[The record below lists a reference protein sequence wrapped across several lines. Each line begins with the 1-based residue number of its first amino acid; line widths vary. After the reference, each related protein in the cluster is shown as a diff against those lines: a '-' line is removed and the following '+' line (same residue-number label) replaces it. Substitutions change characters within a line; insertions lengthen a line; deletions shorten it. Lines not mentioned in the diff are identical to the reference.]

1 MASISSIGVG
11 SGLPLAELLENL
23 RTAEEAP
30 LRALKSRYA
39 TFETRLSAYGTLKS
53 AVASLQD
60 AAKSLSQ
67 SNSFGAM
74 KATSS
79 SPDVVT
85 ANVSEAALALEGSYD
100 IDVMQL
106 AIRQS
111 LATQGVASRNEAIG
125 SGGTLEIVI
134 DGITHTVELGNDTS
148 LEGVRNAI
156 NAAGI
161 GVSALIVNN
170 GKEGNPYQ
178 LVLTANETG
187 TRAQITSI
195 AVQDNEA
202 LHELMV
208 YGDGLRGD
216 ETFDI
221 TVSQTVAARNAI
233 IKVNG
238 IQIESAGNT
247 VKDAIEGIT
256 LELSDVTAADKPIT
270 VTITKNNS
278 PAISAVQGFV
288 NAYNAL
294 HSTLRS
300 LTNYNVENQQSSA
313 LTGDSVARSV
323 QTQARQFLSYRI
335 DGEIGTLSQLGI
347 TTNPSTGELTLDTEK
362 LTRLLNENPEAVDHF
377 FRSEAGFAR
386 RVTDATEAMLRT
398 EGLIDNAAQG
408 TKKTLDDLTK
418 QFDRVERRIEDAM
431 ARYQAQFIALDALV
445 AQMNSTSSYLAQQLD
460 MLTAQA
466 KAAMK

>member
-1 MASISSIGVG
+1 
-11 SGLPLAELLENL
+11 
-23 RTAEEAP
+23 
-30 LRALKSRYA
+30 
-39 TFETRLSAYGTLKS
+39 
-53 AVASLQD
+53 
-60 AAKSLSQ
+60 
-67 SNSFGAM
+67 
-74 KATSS
+74 
-79 SPDVVT
+79 
-85 ANVSEAALALEGSYD
+85 
-100 IDVMQL
+100 
-106 AIRQS
+106 
-111 LATQGVASRNEAIG
+111 
-125 SGGTLEIVI
+125 
-134 DGITHTVELGNDTS
+134 
-148 LEGVRNAI
+148 
-156 NAAGI
+156 
-161 GVSALIVNN
+161 
-170 GKEGNPYQ
+170 
-178 LVLTANETG
+178 
-187 TRAQITSI
+187 
-195 AVQDNEA
+195 
-202 LHELMV
+202 
-208 YGDGLRGD
+208 
-216 ETFDI
+216 
-221 TVSQTVAARNAI
+221 
-233 IKVNG
+233 
-238 IQIESAGNT
+238 
-247 VKDAIEGIT
+247 
-256 LELSDVTAADKPIT
+256 
-270 VTITKNNS
+270 
-278 PAISAVQGFV
+278 
-288 NAYNAL
+288 
-294 HSTLRS
+294 LRS